1 MEYFLAVVE
10 ESSFTRAADTLHVTQ
25 PALSHQVKALERSV
39 GGALLERMPRGVR
52 LTPMGRAFLP
62 HAQLAVRSARQA
74 ERAAR
79 AAAGVAGG
87 ELHLATVHAVAV
99 GLLPGVVA
107 RWRALYQGVSL
118 VLREYGS
125 TEALEEQLERGVA
138 DLAVGPEPARWTGPL
153 LRLDREE
160 LVVVVPFDDPLAR
173 RGSVRLAELA
183 HRDWIRC
190 AMEPLVD
197 GVLVLDRACGEV
209 GFTPRT
215 VLRTEHTSTAVRM
228 AAAGVGIVMA
238 PAHMVRGAVGE
249 DCVLLSLDP
258 AWHRRLAVFSRVPL
272 TGAAAAFAELV
283 RAPAAP
289 GPVGEVPAFAGP
301 AAGGPG
307 AGGPGAGGPS
317 PADPDPHRAVVQQ
330 GGHPG

>member
-1 MEYFLAVVE
+1 MSLRQMEYFLAVVE
-10 ESSFTRAADTLHVTQ
+10 ESSFTRAADSLHVTQ
-25 PALSHQVKALERSV
+25 PALSHQVKALERTV

-52 LTPMGRAFLP
+52 LTSMGRAFLP
-62 HAQLAVRSARQA
+62 HAQLAVHSARQA

-87 ELHLATVHAVAV
+87 ELHVATVHAVAV
-99 GLLPGVVA
+99 GLLPGIAV
-107 RWRALYQGVSL
+107 RWRATHPGVSL

-138 DLAVGPEPARWTGPL
+138 DVAVGPEPKEWTGPL
-153 LRLDREE
+153 LPVGREE
-160 LVVVVPFDDPLAR
+160 LIIVVPFDDPLAG
-173 RGSVRLAELA
+173 RGTVRLGELA
-183 HRDWIRC
+183 DRDWIRC
-190 AMEPLVD
+190 AMEPVVE
-197 GVLVLDRACGEV
+197 GRLVLDLACGRV

-258 AWHRRLAVFSRVPL
+258 PWHRPLAVFSRVPL
-272 TGAAAAFAELV
+272 TGAAAAFADLV
-283 RAPAAP
+283 VAEQDRH
-289 GPVGEVPAFAGP
+289 GREV
-301 AAGGPG
+301 
-307 AGGPGAGGPS
+307 
-317 PADPDPHRAVVQQ
+317 Q
-330 GGHPG
+330 

>member
-1 MEYFLAVVE
+1 MHARHRRLQPRPVRRRHE
-10 ESSFTRAADTLHVTQ
+10 
-25 PALSHQVKALERSV
+25 PALVGGRPGHQVKALERSV

-52 LTPMGRAFLP
+52 LTAMGRAFLP
-62 HAQLAVRSARQA
+62 HAQLAVRSTHQA

-87 ELHLATVHAVAV
+87 ELHLATVHALAV

-107 RWRALYQGVSL
+107 RWRALHPGVSL

-125 TEALEEQLERGVA
+125 TGALEEQLERGVA
-138 DLAVGPEPARWTGPL
+138 DLAVGPEPAEWTGPL
-153 LRLDREE
+153 LPLGPEE
-160 LVVVVPFDDPLAR
+160 LVVVVPSGDPLAG
-173 RGSVRLAELA
+173 RGAVRLTEFAD
-183 HRDWIRC
+183 RDWIRC

-258 AWHRRLAVFSRVPL
+258 PWHRRLSVFSRVPL
-272 TGAAAAFAELV
+272 TGAAAAFAELLS
-283 RAPAAP
+283 ATAAT
-289 GPVGEVPAFAGP
+289 AGTT
-301 AAGGPG
+301 AGRDGSG
-307 AGGPGAGGPS
+307 R
-317 PADPDPHRAVVQQ
+317 PD
-330 GGHPG
+330 

>member
-1 MEYFLAVVE
+1 MSLRQMEYFLTVVE
-10 ESSFTRAADTLHVTQ
+10 ESSFTRAAESLHVTQ

-39 GGALLERMPRGVR
+39 GGELLERMPRGVR

-79 AAAGVAGG
+79 AAAGAQGG
-87 ELHLATVHAVAV
+87 ELHLATVHAIAV
-99 GLLPGVVA
+99 GLLPAVAA
-107 RWRALYQGVSL
+107 RWRTLHPGVALMV
-118 VLREYGS
+118 REYGS

-138 DLAVGPEPARWTGPL
+138 DLAVGPEPKEWTGPV
-153 LRLDREE
+153 LRIGREE
-160 LVVVVPFDDPLAR
+160 LVIVVPFDDPLGG
-173 RGSVRLAELA
+173 RGTVRLTELA
-183 HRDWIRC
+183 DRDWIRC
-190 AMEPLVD
+190 AMEPLVH
-197 GVLVLDRACGEV
+197 GQPVLDWACGEA

-258 AWHRRLAVFSRVPL
+258 PWHRPLAVFSRVPL
-272 TGAAAAFAELV
+272 IGAAAAFAGLLV
-283 RAPAAP
+283 P
-289 GPVGEVPAFAGP
+289 E
-301 AAGGPG
+301 
-307 AGGPGAGGPS
+307 
-317 PADPDPHRAVVQQ
+317 
-330 GGHPG
+330 

>member
-1 MEYFLAVVE
+1 MEYFLTVVE
-10 ESSFTRAADTLHVTQ
+10 ESSFTRAAEILHVTQ

-39 GGALLERMPRGVR
+39 GGELLERMPRAVR

-79 AAAGVAGG
+79 AAAGALGG
-87 ELHLATVHAVAV
+87 ELHIATVHAVAV
-99 GLLPGVVA
+99 GLLPGVAA
-107 RWRALYQGVSL
+107 RWRALHPGVAL

-138 DLAVGPEPARWTGPL
+138 DLAVGPEPKEWTGPVVPVG
-153 LRLDREE
+153 REE
-160 LVVVVPFDDPLAR
+160 LVLVVPFDDPLAG
-173 RGSVRLAELA
+173 RGAVRLAELA
-183 HRDWIRC
+183 DREWIRC
-190 AMEPLVD
+190 AMEPVIQ
-197 GVLVLDRACGEV
+197 GRPFLDWACGQV

-228 AAAGVGIVMA
+228 AAAGVGIVVA

-258 AWHRRLAVFSRVPL
+258 PWHRPLAVFSRVPL
-272 TGAAAAFAELV
+272 TGAAAAFAGLV
-283 RAPAAP
+283 P
-289 GPVGEVPAFAGP
+289 
-301 AAGGPG
+301 
-307 AGGPGAGGPS
+307 
-317 PADPDPHRAVVQQ
+317 
-330 GGHPG
+330 